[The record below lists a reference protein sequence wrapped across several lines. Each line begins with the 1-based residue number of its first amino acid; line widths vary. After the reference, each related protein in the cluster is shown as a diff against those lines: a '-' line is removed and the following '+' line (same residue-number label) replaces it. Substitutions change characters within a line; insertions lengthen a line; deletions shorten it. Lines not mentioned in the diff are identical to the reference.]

1 MHHIAFITSL
11 ITWEYMLRYPELI
24 EGTGLVELD
33 PELAALPS
41 CVYNCPPAATSA
53 RTFPDLDFAA
63 GDDLDT

>member
-1 MHHIAFITSL
+1 
-11 ITWEYMLRYPELI
+11 MLRYPELI

-53 RTFPDLDFAA
+53 GTFPDLDFAA